1 MILNTNDTTND
12 VFHKYNSN
20 DLRKLIVTFHS
31 IQRGGNIIIANLNAI
46 KLLTWDFQFT

>member
-1 MILNTNDTTND
+1 MILDIHDTIND
-12 VFHKYNSN
+12 N